1 MPVGRDGHGQQEQAW
16 GRQQQLVTGK
26 GRGALNPPRG
36 GWGRGRQHC
45 SRRWWWQTHP
55 ATTAFLSHWGS
66 EKGQGHLCRALVLAA
81 NHHGSQL
88 VPGLLFVV
96 LPAEQAPRLRAG
108 HPAAPLLPRPG
119 SCHAWWWWWPL
130 APSQLHFWAVV
141 AGFVGSAAAQHIPA
155 VFFFGEAA
163 LLMHERCPIA
173 ACKTPVEVC
182 VPCSDP
188 VAFCHQTC
196 HPIKGHRGSPHGATV
211 PQQHRPVSSRSL
223 GTVLPVLHPP
233 A

>member
-88 VPGLLFVV
+88 VPGCSLWCCLQSKPLGSV
-96 LPAEQAPRLRAG
+96 LGILQPLCCLVLARAMPG
-108 HPAAPLLPRPG
+108 GGGGPSLLPSSTFG
-119 SCHAWWWWWPL
+119 QLWLVLWGLLLHN
-130 APSQLHFWAVV
+130 PSQRCFFW
-141 AGFVGSAAAQHIPA
+141 
-155 VFFFGEAA
+155 
-163 LLMHERCPIA
+163 
-173 ACKTPVEVC
+173 
-182 VPCSDP
+182 
-188 VAFCHQTC
+188 
-196 HPIKGHRGSPHGATV
+196 
-211 PQQHRPVSSRSL
+211 
-223 GTVLPVLHPP
+223 
-233 A
+233 